1 MEPRGRSIDCGHMK
15 VLALSGSLRA
25 ASINSALLRTAARL
39 APADVV
45 VTVCTLV
52 GDLPLFNPDL
62 ETAAM
67 PSSVASLRDQVAAT
81 DALLIASPEYAHGVT
96 GAIKNTLDWLV
107 GCEAF
112 VNKPVAV
119 LNASPRAH
127 HADAALRETLKTM
140 SAQIVEAASLTI
152 PLLGA
157 NISEANMAQTPAI
170 AHALREALSALYG
183 AVALRQAVDLD
194 QIGL

>member
-1 MEPRGRSIDCGHMK
+1 MNI
-15 VLALSGSLRA
+15 LAISGSLRA
-25 ASINSALLRTAARL
+25 ASINTALLRTAARL
-39 APADVV
+39 APPDVV

-62 ETAAM
+62 ESAAM
-67 PSSVASLRDQVAAT
+67 PPSVSRLRAQIAAA

-96 GAIKNTLDWLV
+96 GTIKNTLDWLV

-119 LNASPRAH
+119 LNASPRAR
-127 HADAALRETLKTM
+127 HADAALRETLTTM
-140 SAQIVEAASLTI
+140 SAVIVEAASITI

-157 NISEANMAQTPAI
+157 NIAEGDMAGTPAI
-170 AHALREALSALYG
+170 AHAIHEVLAALYG
-183 AVALRQAVDLD
+183 AVVLRQADGGPVFAV
-194 QIGL
+194 